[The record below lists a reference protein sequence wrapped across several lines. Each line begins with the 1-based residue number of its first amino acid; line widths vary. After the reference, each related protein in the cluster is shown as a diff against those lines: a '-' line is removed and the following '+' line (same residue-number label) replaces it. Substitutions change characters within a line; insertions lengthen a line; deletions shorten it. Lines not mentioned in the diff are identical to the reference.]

1 MFRLVTVTMA
11 VSCVNIMT
19 IRHTTSLF
27 VNSTFN
33 NMYYNFQ
40 VTMKLNLEFFFTDAQ
55 CIVDIYLNY
64 DCDLSL
70 SNIFK
75 RLVNDLSRIA
85 QGRHA
90 LEVGINPQQ
99 EKAMRVKGL
108 ECLVSIL
115 KCLVEWSHDMY
126 VNPST
131 TGLNTVTNI
140 DQGSSLVGEPVR
152 MDQDEVDTDQGDTPV
167 PLNDTP
173 TNSKDQS
180 TNLRKSHL
188 RGASIALSHP
198 ATYQDHATVS
208 SGGHGDVDKL
218 SASQTSLNS
227 ATDDPE
233 QFESQRQRKEIM
245 EHGMTL

>member
-1 MFRLVTVTMA
+1 MYIVNLVTCLLSTLV
-11 VSCVNIMT
+11 
-19 IRHTTSLF
+19 LF
-27 VNSTFN
+27 
-33 NMYYNFQ
+33 
-40 VTMKLNLEFFFTDAQ
+40 LTDAQ

-90 LEVGINPQQ
+90 LEVGISPQQ

-115 KCLVEWSHDMY
+115 KCLVEWSHDLY
-126 VNPST
+126 INPAT

-140 DQGSSLVGEPVR
+140 GKESALVGEHVLVER
-152 MDQDEVDTDQGDTPV
+152 NEVGIDETDTSSASVQDV
-167 PLNDTP
+167 PAGAREIP
-173 TNSKDQS
+173 GAKEIPS
-180 TNLRKSHL
+180 LRKSHL

-198 ATYQDHATVS
+198 ATYHDHVLAGS
-208 SGGHGDVDKL
+208 IGHIADSDKL
-218 SASQTSLNS
+218 STSQTSLNS

-245 EHGMTL
+245 EQGMIL

>member
-1 MFRLVTVTMA
+1 MFP
-11 VSCVNIMT
+11 I
-19 IRHTTSLF
+19 
-27 VNSTFN
+27 
-33 NMYYNFQ
+33 
-40 VTMKLNLEFFFTDAQ
+40 DAQ

-90 LEVGINPQQ
+90 LEVGISPQQ

-115 KCLVEWSHDMY
+115 KCLVEWSHDLY
-126 VNPST
+126 INPAT

-140 DQGSSLVGEPVR
+140 GKGSLLVGEPVS
-152 MDQDEVDTDQGDTPV
+152 MDKNEVETDETDASTV
-167 PLNDTP
+167 IIKDTP
-173 TNSKDQS
+173 TNTKDAP

-188 RGASIALSHP
+188 RGASVTLSHP
-198 ATYQDHATVS
+198 ATYQDHALVGI
-208 SGGHGDVDKL
+208 SGHDVDKL
-218 SASQTSLNS
+218 STSQTSLNS

-233 QFESQRQRKEIM
+233 QFESQRQRKEII
-245 EHGMTL
+245 EKGMML

>member
-1 MFRLVTVTMA
+1 M
-11 VSCVNIMT
+11 N
-19 IRHTTSLF
+19 
-27 VNSTFN
+27 
-33 NMYYNFQ
+33 Y
-40 VTMKLNLEFFFTDAQ
+40 TDAQ

-90 LEVGINPQQ
+90 LEVGISPQQ

-108 ECLVSIL
+108 ECLVAIL
-115 KCLVEWSHDMY
+115 KCLVEWSHDLY
-126 VNPST
+126 INPIT
-131 TGLNTVTNI
+131 TGLNAVTNFA
-140 DQGSSLVGEPVR
+140 QGSSLVGEPVP
-152 MDQDEVDTDQGDTPV
+152 MEKNESIDEADSNHVADKSTTTLIKDTPAS
-167 PLNDTP
+167 N
-173 TNSKDQS
+173 KDAL
-180 TNLRKSHL
+180 TNLRRSHL
-188 RGASIALSHP
+188 RGASITLSHP
-198 ATYQDHATVS
+198 ATYQDHAIS
-208 SGGHGDVDKL
+208 LGQIDDKL

-245 EHGMTL
+245 EQGMTL

>member
-1 MFRLVTVTMA
+1 MA
-11 VSCVNIMT
+11 FYC
-19 IRHTTSLF
+19 LF
-27 VNSTFN
+27 I
-33 NMYYNFQ
+33 
-40 VTMKLNLEFFFTDAQ
+40 LPRTDAQ

-90 LEVGINPQQ
+90 LEVGVSPQQ
-99 EKAMRVKGL
+99 EKALRVKGL

-115 KCLVEWSHDMY
+115 KCLVEWSHDLY
-126 VNPST
+126 INPST
-131 TGLNTVTNI
+131 TGLNAVTNFG
-140 DQGSSLVGEPVR
+140 QVSSLVGEPIPRERNEVED
-152 MDQDEVDTDQGDTPV
+152 DQVDTSVTDEQTNTKDTPV
-167 PLNDTP
+167 
-173 TNSKDQS
+173 
-180 TNLRKSHL
+180 NLRRSHFTHL
-188 RGASIALSHP
+188 RGASIAVSHP
-198 ATYQDHATVS
+198 VTYQDNAAS
-208 SGGHGDVDKL
+208 GSGGGHLDDKL

-245 EHGMTL
+245 EQGMTL